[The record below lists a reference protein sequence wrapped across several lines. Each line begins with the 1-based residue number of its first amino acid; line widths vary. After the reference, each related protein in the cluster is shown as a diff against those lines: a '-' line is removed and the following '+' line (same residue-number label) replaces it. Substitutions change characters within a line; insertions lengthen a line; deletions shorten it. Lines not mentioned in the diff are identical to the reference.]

1 MAETKKTTGNTKAD
15 PRGKVTG
22 HLIVKNYEH
31 GTEVDLDC
39 GIADAMF
46 MMVIAAK
53 RLAQLS
59 GVPAEKIFDICKTA
73 SVAGPKLSNEDRVR
87 VIRADNPQDAFI
99 QFMKIILGE

>member
-1 MAETKKTTGNTKAD
+1 MTETKKTTGNNKAD
-15 PRGKVTG
+15 RRGKVTG

-59 GVPAEKIFDICKTA
+59 GVPAERIFDICKAA
-73 SVAGPKLSNEDRVR
+73 SVVGPNLSNEDRVR
-87 VIRADNPQDAFI
+87 VIRANDPKDAFI

>member
-1 MAETKKTTGNTKAD
+1 MAEAKKTTGNNKAD
-15 PRGKVTG
+15 SRGKVTG
-22 HLIVKNYEH
+22 HLIVRNYEH

-53 RLAQLS
+53 RLAHLS
-59 GVPAEKIFDICKTA
+59 GVPAEKIFDICKT
-73 SVAGPKLSNEDRVR
+73 SAGVGSKLSNEDRVR
-87 VIRADNPQDAFI
+87 VIRASDPKDAFI